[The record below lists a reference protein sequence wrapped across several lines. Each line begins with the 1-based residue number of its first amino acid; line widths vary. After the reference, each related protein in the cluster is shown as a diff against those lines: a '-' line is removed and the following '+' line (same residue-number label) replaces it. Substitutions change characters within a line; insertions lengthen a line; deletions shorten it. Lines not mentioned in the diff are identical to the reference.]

1 MTTNK
6 NLSQIYKH
14 ESHDKTKKK
23 RRKQRRHSKTKRSRR
38 HAMSWKN
45 HYIYESANEIANERD
60 ITSINKNNIIKNN
73 INGNII
79 NGLRDFLKIKNK
91 NKK

>member
-6 NLSQIYKH
+6 NLSRIYNH

-23 RRKQRRHSKTKRSRR
+23 RRKQRRRRHSKTKRSRR

-45 HYIYESANEIANERD
+45 HYIYESANESDNESN
-60 ITSINKNNIIKNN
+60 ITSINKNN

-91 NKK
+91 K

>member
-1 MTTNK
+1 MATNK
-6 NLSQIYKH
+6 NLSRSYKH
-14 ESHDKTKKK
+14 KSHDKTKKK
-23 RRKQRRHSKTKRSRR
+23 RRRRHSKTKRSHR

-45 HYIYESANEIANERD
+45 HYIYESDNERD

-91 NKK
+91 NNKGA